1 MTEEENKYDL
11 IVVGAG
17 AAGMM
22 AAGVAARDGRRVLV
36 IEKMEKAG
44 RKIRITGKGRCNVTN
59 TKPREEFLAQIRAN
73 AEFFAPSYRMIDN
86 KGTFTFFRKQG
97 VKLMIERGDRVYP
110 ESGKAWDIADAMAD
124 WAKDE
129 GDSKIIFN
137 TLVTDLVIVA
147 GRVRGVKITTKKGY
161 PRNVEADNV
170 LIATGGVSYPST
182 GSTGDGYRFAH
193 DAGHRIEEVRPSL
206 VPLESNSPLIKELTG
221 VLLRNVNV
229 RLMIDGEVA
238 AEEFG
243 EMQFSARGLEGAVIL
258 RLSRMAVDALI
269 EERKVEVVIDLKSAL
284 DEEMLLARMGRETAD
299 LPEDAMFGELMRK
312 LLPKPMVAPF
322 AALLRID
329 TKMPL
334 SRLTDEHKTALIAL
348 LKNFRLPVSDYRP
361 FEEAVVTAGGV
372 AVEDVDPDTLQ
383 SKLVKGLYFAGEV
396 LDIDGDTGGYNL
408 QIAFSTGFLAGKLK
422 K

>member
-11 IVVGAG
+11 IVIGAG

-59 TKPREEFLAQIRAN
+59 IKPREEFLAHIRAN
-73 AEFFAPSYRMIDN
+73 AEFFLPAFRSMDN
-86 KGTFTFFRKQG
+86 KALVGFFRKQG
-97 VKLMIERGDRVYP
+97 VKLMTERGDRVYP

-129 GDSKIIFN
+129 GDAKIIFN
-137 TLVTDLVIVA
+137 TLVTDIIIVA
-147 GRVRGVKITTKKGY
+147 GRVRGVRIMTKKGY

-206 VPLESNSPLIKELTG
+206 VPLESNSPLIKELAG
-221 VLLRNVNV
+221 VMLRNVNV
-229 RLMIDGEVA
+229 KLMIDGEVA

-243 EMQFSARGLEGAVIL
+243 EMQFSARGLDGAVIL
-258 RLSRMAVDALI
+258 RLSRLAVDALI
-269 EERKVEVVIDLKSAL
+269 EERTVEVVIDLKSAL
-284 DEEMLLARMGRETAD
+284 DDEMLLARIGREISE
-299 LPEDAMFGELMRK
+299 LPEDAVFGELMRK

-322 AALLRID
+322 AALLGIN
-329 TKMPL
+329 TKVPI
-334 SRLTDEHKTALIAL
+334 SRLRDDQKTALVTL

-372 AVEDVDPDTLQ
+372 AVEDVDPDTMQ